1 MARGFS
7 SSLSAKLNRALY
19 SLSAVEASSEES
31 PLTGDLTGRTIAQ
44 YRVTAK
50 LGEGGMGEVY
60 RATDTKLKRDVAI
73 KVLPT
78 EFTDDEER
86 RARFEREAQLL
97 AQLHHPNIAAIF
109 GLEDWDGVRAIV
121 MELVEGPTL
130 AERLAA
136 GFLPVTECL
145 SIARQIAEALEEAH
159 GKGIVHRDLKP
170 QNIKVTRAGKVKVLD
185 FGLAKRHATTTGSL
199 LDEATTQSLGTRAG
213 TLLGTVGYMAPEQ
226 VRGEEV
232 DGRADIFAFGCVLY
246 EMLTGRRA
254 FERPTAI
261 ETLSAILH
269 EEPVSVSRSRR
280 DLPPSADRLLAHCLE
295 KDRARRFASGRELVE
310 QFAAIRGESGAEDA
324 DVPSLAVLPFADMS
338 PEHNQEYFCE
348 GIAEELLNSLARIR
362 GLRVASRTSSFQF
375 KGLAADTR
383 EIGERLGVRAILDGS
398 VRKAATRLRITVQ
411 LVDPRNGYQLWS
423 ERYDRELVDVFE
435 IQDDIARRIVEALEV
450 RLLSGEFRGR
460 RGGGARDANAFDLYL
475 RGMNFFYRGT
485 RRDFEFAQELFRK
498 AIELDGRYASPWAGI
513 ADCNSQIF
521 REFDRRAQY
530 LEEAR
535 TAAARA
541 LELDPESA
549 PAHASFG
556 FALSLADQRAAAEEA
571 FQKALQLDP
580 RLFEAC
586 YLYASEM
593 LYGWG
598 DLERAAALFER
609 ASEVDRNDY
618 QSPIIL
624 ASVYLG
630 LGRRTDAL
638 AAATRGVQ
646 IARAQLQL
654 NPGDLRA
661 LYMSAQALA
670 VVGEDQHA
678 SELARRARE
687 LDGDRT
693 GLVLINVAEA
703 LAMLGKRDE
712 AIACLALGVA
722 RGFRRETA
730 IRFDPFL
737 ATLRDDSRF
746 LGLLDRMR
754 RESNL
759 EPPLSQE

>member
-1 MARGFS
+1 M
-7 SSLSAKLNRALY
+7 
-19 SLSAVEASSEES
+19 
-31 PLTGDLTGRTIAQ
+31 TGDLTGRTIAQ

-50 LGEGGMGEVY
+50 LGEGGMGQVY

-73 KVLPT
+73 KVLPA
-78 EFTDDEER
+78 ELTDDEDG

-109 GLEDWDGVRAIV
+109 GLEEWDGVRAII

-130 AERLAA
+130 AERLVT
-136 GFLPVTECL
+136 GSLPVNECL
-145 SIARQIAEALEEAH
+145 SIARQMAEALKEAH

-170 QNIKVTRAGKVKVLD
+170 QNIKVTPAGVVKVLD
-185 FGLAKRHATTTGSL
+185 FGLAKRHAAASGSL
-199 LDEATTQSLGTRAG
+199 LNEAITPSIRTHAG

-226 VRGEEV
+226 VRGEGV
-232 DGRADIFAFGCVLY
+232 DERADIFAFGCVLY

-269 EEPVSVSRSRR
+269 EETVPASRSRR
-280 DLPPSADRLLAHCLE
+280 DLPPGVDRLLGRCLE
-295 KDRARRFASGRELVE
+295 KDRARRFASSRELIE
-310 QFAAIRGESGAEDA
+310 QLAASRGDSEAEDA
-324 DVPSLAVLPFADMS
+324 DIPSLAVLPFADMS
-338 PEHNQEYFCE
+338 AEHDQEYFCE
-348 GIAEELLNSLARIR
+348 GLAEELLNSLARIR

-383 EIGERLGVRAILDGS
+383 EIGERLGVRTILQGS
-398 VRKAATRLRITVQ
+398 VRKAATRLRVTVQ
-411 LVDPRNGYQLWS
+411 LVDPGNGYQLWS

-435 IQDDIARRIVEALEV
+435 IQDDIARRVVEALEV
-450 RLLSGEFRGR
+450 RLASGEFRGR
-460 RGGGARDANAFDLYL
+460 RDGGARDANAFDLHL

-498 AIELDGRYASPWAGI
+498 AIEMDGRYASPWAGI

-521 REFDRRAQY
+521 REFDRRARY

-549 PAHASFG
+549 PAHASLG

-571 FQKALQLDP
+571 FGKALQLDP

-609 ASEVDRNDY
+609 ASEIDRNDY

-630 LGRRTDAL
+630 LGRPSEALDA
-638 AAATRGVQ
+638 ARRGLQ

-670 VVGEDQHA
+670 VLGEDRHA
-678 SELARRARE
+678 IELAGRARE
-687 LDGDRT
+687 LDDDRT
-693 GLVLINVAEA
+693 GLVLVNVAEA
-703 LAMLGKRDE
+703 LAILGKRDE
-712 AIACLALGVA
+712 AIACLELGVT
-722 RGFRRETA
+722 RGFRREAA

-737 ATLRDDSRF
+737 AALRDDPRF
-746 LGLLDRMR
+746 PALLDRMKR
-754 RESNL
+754 QRGPGS
-759 EPPLSQE
+759 P

>member
-1 MARGFS
+1 MG
-7 SSLSAKLNRALY
+7 L
-19 SLSAVEASSEES
+19 EES
-31 PLTGDLTGRTIAQ
+31 RVTGDLTGRTIAQ

-50 LGEGGMGEVY
+50 LGEGGMGQVY

-73 KVLPT
+73 KVLPA
-78 EFTDDEER
+78 ELTDNEDR

-97 AQLHHPNIAAIF
+97 AQLQHPNIAAIF
-109 GLEDWDGVRAIV
+109 GLEEWDGVRAIV

-130 AERLAA
+130 AERLVA
-136 GFLPVTECL
+136 GSLPVNECL

-185 FGLAKRHATTTGSL
+185 FGLAKRDATTSGSL
-199 LDEATTQSLGTRAG
+199 LDEAATRSFGTRAG

-226 VRGEEV
+226 VRGEGV
-232 DGRADIFAFGCVLY
+232 DGRADIFSFGCVLY
-246 EMLTGRRA
+246 EMLTGRLA
-254 FERPTAI
+254 FHRPTAI
-261 ETLSAILH
+261 DTLSAILH
-269 EEPVSVSRSRR
+269 EEPVPASRSRR

-295 KDRARRFASGRELVE
+295 KDRARRFASCRELIE
-310 QFAAIRGESGAEDA
+310 QLASLGGESVAEA
-324 DVPSLAVLPFADMS
+324 VEVPSLAVLPFADMS
-338 PEHNQEYFCE
+338 AEHDQEYFCE
-348 GIAEELLNSLARIR
+348 GIAEELLNSLARMR
-362 GLRVASRTSSFQF
+362 GLRVVSRTSSFQF

-383 EIGERLGVRAILDGS
+383 EIGERLGVRAILEGS

-411 LVDPRNGYQLWS
+411 LVDPKNGYQLWS

-450 RLLSGEFRGR
+450 RLVSGEFSGR
-460 RGGGARDANAFDLYL
+460 RDGGARDANAFDLYL

-485 RRDFEFAQELFRK
+485 RRDFEFAQELFQK
-498 AIELDGRYASPWAGI
+498 AIELDARYASPWAGI

-521 REFDRRAQY
+521 REFDRRSPY
-530 LEEAR
+530 LERAR

-549 PAHASFG
+549 PAHASLG
-556 FALSLADQRAAAEEA
+556 FALSLAGQRAAAEEA
-571 FQKALQLDP
+571 FRKALQLDP

-609 ASEVDRNDY
+609 ASEVDPNDY
-618 QSPIIL
+618 QSPIL
-624 ASVYLG
+624 LSSVYLG
-630 LGRRTDAL
+630 LGRPADAL
-638 AAATRGVQ
+638 GAAKRGQ
-646 IARAQLQL
+646 PIARAQLQL

-670 VVGEDQHA
+670 VLGEDQQA
-678 SELARRARE
+678 LELARRARE

-693 GLVLINVAEA
+693 GLVLDNVAA
-703 LAMLGKRDE
+703 VFGILGRRDE
-712 AIACLALGVA
+712 AIACLELAVT
-722 RGFRRETA
+722 RGFRREAA

-737 ATLRDDSRF
+737 ASLRDDPRF

-754 RESNL
+754 RESSV
-759 EPPLSQE
+759 EPPPS

>member
-1 MARGFS
+1 MA
-7 SSLSAKLNRALY
+7 
-19 SLSAVEASSEES
+19 
-31 PLTGDLTGRTIAQ
+31 GDLTGRTLAQ

-73 KVLPT
+73 KVLPD
-78 EFTDDEER
+78 EFTQDEDR

-109 GLEDWDGVRAIV
+109 GLEEWGGVRAIV

-130 AERLAA
+130 AERLLA
-136 GFLPVTECL
+136 GSLPVNECL
-145 SIARQIAEALEEAH
+145 AIARQIAEALEEAH

-170 QNIKVTRAGKVKVLD
+170 QNIKITSAGKVKVLD
-185 FGLAKRHATTTGSL
+185 FGLAKRHPTASGPR
-199 LDEATTQSLGTRAG
+199 LDEAITESLGTRAG

-226 VRGEEV
+226 VRGEDV

-269 EEPVSVSRSRR
+269 EQPVPASRSRR
-280 DLPPSADRLLAHCLE
+280 DLPPSADRLLTHCLE
-295 KDRARRFASGRELVE
+295 KDRARRPASGRELGE
-310 QFAAIRGESGAEDA
+310 QLAAIRGGSGTEDA

-338 PEHNQEYFCE
+338 AEHDQEYFCE
-348 GIAEELLNSLARIR
+348 GLAEELLNSLARIR

-411 LVDPRNGYQLWS
+411 LVDPTNGYQLWS

-460 RGGGARDANAFDLYL
+460 RDGGARDANAFDLYL

-549 PAHASFG
+549 PAHASLG
-556 FALSLADQRAAAEEA
+556 FALSLADQRAAAEGA
-571 FQKALQLDP
+571 FQTALQLDP

-598 DLERAAALFER
+598 DLERAAELFER
-609 ASEVDRNDY
+609 ASEVDGNDY
-618 QSPIIL
+618 QAPIIL

-630 LGRRTDAL
+630 LGRPTHAHG
-638 AAATRGVQ
+638 AARRGLQ
-646 IARAQLQL
+646 LARAQLQL

-670 VVGEDQHA
+670 VLGEEQQGI
-678 SELARRARE
+678 ELARRARE

-693 GLVLINVAEA
+693 GLVLVNVADV
-703 LAMLGKRDE
+703 LAILGRRDE
-712 AIACLALGVA
+712 AIACLELGVT

-737 ATLRDDSRF
+737 AALRDDPRF

-754 RESNL
+754 RESM

>member
-1 MARGFS
+1 
-7 SSLSAKLNRALY
+7 
-19 SLSAVEASSEES
+19 
-31 PLTGDLTGRTIAQ
+31 LTGDLTGRTIAQ

-50 LGEGGMGEVY
+50 LGEGGMGQVY

-73 KVLPT
+73 KVLPAD
-78 EFTDDEER
+78 FTHDEDR

-97 AQLHHPNIAAIF
+97 AQLQHPNIAAIF
-109 GLEDWDGVRAIV
+109 GLEEWDGVRAIV

-130 AERLAA
+130 AQRLVA
-136 GFLPVTECL
+136 GSLPVNECL

-170 QNIKVTRAGKVKVLD
+170 QNIKVTRTGQVKVLD
-185 FGLAKRHATTTGSL
+185 FGLAKRDTAISGSL
-199 LDEATTQSLGTRAG
+199 PDQATTQSLGTQAG
-213 TLLGTVGYMAPEQ
+213 TVLGTVGYMAPEQ

-232 DGRADIFAFGCVLY
+232 DGRADIFSFGCVLY
-246 EMLTGRRA
+246 EMLTGRLA
-254 FERPTAI
+254 FQRPTAI
-261 ETLSAILH
+261 DTLSAILH
-269 EEPVSVSRSRR
+269 EEPAPASRSRSE
-280 DLPPSADRLLAHCLE
+280 LPPSADRLLSHCLE
-295 KDRARRFASGRELVE
+295 KDRARRFASCSELLG
-310 QFAAIRGESGAEDA
+310 QLAAITGDPGAEVA

-338 PEHNQEYFCE
+338 PEHDQEYFCE

-362 GLRVASRTSSFQF
+362 GLRVASRTSSFRF

-383 EIGERLGVRAILDGS
+383 EIGERLGVRAILEGS

-450 RLLSGEFRGR
+450 RLVCNEFSGR
-460 RGGGARDANAFDLYL
+460 RDGGARDANAFDLYL

-513 ADCNSQIF
+513 ADCNTQIF
-521 REFDRRAQY
+521 REFDRQARY

-541 LELDPESA
+541 LELDPGSA
-549 PAHASFG
+549 PAQASLG

-580 RLFEAC
+580 RSFEAC

-593 LYGWG
+593 LYGLG
-598 DLERAAALFER
+598 DLERAATLFER

-624 ASVYLG
+624 SSAYLG
-630 LGRRTDAL
+630 LGRAADAL
-638 AAATRGVQ
+638 GVARRGLQ

-670 VVGEDQHA
+670 VLGENQQA
-678 SELARRARE
+678 LELAGRARE
-687 LDGDRT
+687 LDGDRS
-693 GLVLINVAEA
+693 GLVLDNVAA
-703 LAMLGKRDE
+703 VLAILGRRDE
-712 AIACLALGVA
+712 AIACLELAVA

-737 ATLRDDSRF
+737 ASLRDDPRF
-746 LGLLDRMR
+746 LALLDRMR
-754 RESNL
+754 REYNI
-759 EPPLSQE
+759 EPSPSRG

>member
-1 MARGFS
+1 
-7 SSLSAKLNRALY
+7 L
-19 SLSAVEASSEES
+19 EER

-73 KVLPT
+73 KVLPA
-78 EFTDDEER
+78 EFTDNEDR

-130 AERLAA
+130 AERLVT
-136 GFLPVTECL
+136 GSLPVDECL
-145 SIARQIAEALEEAH
+145 SIARQIAEALQEAH

-170 QNIKVTRAGKVKVLD
+170 QNIKVTLAGKVKVLD
-185 FGLAKRHATTTGSL
+185 FGLAKRHATTSGPR

-246 EMLTGRRA
+246 EVLTGRQA

-269 EEPVSVSRSRR
+269 EEPVPASRSRR
-280 DLPPSADRLLAHCLE
+280 DLPPSADRLLARCLE
-295 KDRARRFASGRELVE
+295 KDRARRPASGRELSE
-310 QFAAIRGESGAEDA
+310 QLAAIHGDTGAEDA

-338 PEHNQEYFCE
+338 AEHDQEYFCE

-383 EIGERLGVRAILDGS
+383 EIGERLGVRAILEGS

-435 IQDDIARRIVEALEV
+435 IQDDIARRVVEALEV
-450 RLLSGEFRGR
+450 RLLSGEFRER
-460 RGGGARDANAFDLYL
+460 RDGGARDANAFDLYL

-549 PAHASFG
+549 PAHASLG
-556 FALSLADQRAAAEEA
+556 FALSLADQRAAAEGA
-571 FQKALQLDP
+571 FQTALHLDP

-598 DLERAAALFER
+598 DLERAAELFER
-609 ASEVDRNDY
+609 ASEVDGNDY
-618 QSPIIL
+618 QAPIIL

-630 LGRRTDAL
+630 LGRPTDAHG
-638 AAATRGVQ
+638 AARRGLQ
-646 IARAQLQL
+646 LARAQLQL

-670 VVGEDQHA
+670 VLGEDQQA
-678 SELARRARE
+678 IELARRARE
-687 LDGDRT
+687 LDGDST
-693 GLVLINVAEA
+693 GLVLVNVADV
-703 LAMLGKRDE
+703 LAILGRRDE
-712 AIACLALGVA
+712 AIACLDLGVT

-730 IRFDPFL
+730 VRFDPFL
-737 ATLRDDSRF
+737 AMLRDDPCF
-746 LGLLDRMR
+746 PGLLDRMR
-754 RESNL
+754 RESGM
-759 EPPLSQE
+759 EPSRSHG

>member
-1 MARGFS
+1 
-7 SSLSAKLNRALY
+7 L
-19 SLSAVEASSEES
+19 EES
-31 PLTGDLTGRTIAQ
+31 PVTGDLTGRTIAQ

-50 LGEGGMGEVY
+50 LGEGGMGQVY

-73 KVLPT
+73 KVMPP
-78 EFTDDEER
+78 EFTHDEVR

-109 GLEDWDGVRAIV
+109 GLEEWEGVRAIV

-130 AERLAA
+130 AERLVA
-136 GFLPVTECL
+136 GSLPVNECL
-145 SIARQIAEALEEAH
+145 SIARQIGEALEEAH
-159 GKGIVHRDLKP
+159 NKGIVHRDLKP
-170 QNIKVTRAGKVKVLD
+170 QNIKVTHAGKVKVLD
-185 FGLAKRHATTTGSL
+185 FGLAKRHATISGSL
-199 LDEATTQSLGTRAG
+199 LDDADTQSIATLSG

-246 EMLTGRRA
+246 EMLTGRRP
-254 FERPTAI
+254 FERPIAI

-269 EEPVSVSRSRR
+269 EEPVPSSRGRR
-280 DLPPSADRLLAHCLE
+280 SLPPGADRFLAHCLE
-295 KDRARRFASGRELVE
+295 KDRARRFASCRELIE
-310 QFAAIRGESGAEDA
+310 QLAAIDCDSGSEDA
-324 DVPSLAVLPFADMS
+324 DLPSLAVLPFVDMS
-338 PEHNQEYFCE
+338 AEHNQEYFCE
-348 GIAEELLNSLARIR
+348 GLAEELLNSLMRIR

-383 EIGERLGVRAILDGS
+383 EIGERLGVRSILEGS

-411 LVDPRNGYQLWS
+411 LVDARNGYQLWS

-450 RLLSGEFRGR
+450 QLVSGEFKGR

-521 REFDRRAQY
+521 RELDRREKY

-535 TAAARA
+535 AAAGRA

-549 PAHASFG
+549 PAHASLG
-556 FALSLADQRAAAEEA
+556 FALSLAGQRAAAEEA

-624 ASVYLG
+624 ASVYQG
-630 LGRRTDAL
+630 LGRPTKAL
-638 AAATRGVQ
+638 GAARRGLQ
-646 IARAQLQL
+646 IAQSQLQL

-661 LYMSAQALA
+661 LYMSAQGLA
-670 VVGEDQHA
+670 VLGEDQQA
-678 SELARRARE
+678 IELARRARE

-693 GLVLINVAEA
+693 GLVLVNVAEV
-703 LAMLGKRDE
+703 LAILGKRDE
-712 AIACLALGVA
+712 AIACLELAVT
-722 RGFRRETA
+722 RGFRREAA

-737 ATLRDDSRF
+737 TALRDDPRF
-746 LGLLDRMR
+746 PGLLGRMR
-754 RESNL
+754 RESSL
-759 EPPLSQE
+759 APPPSHE